1 MADRPSGGPPGSG
14 WIRLV
19 DDELPAG
26 GILKVSLGDED
37 LVVWRGESGVPCVSE
52 ARCPHQW
59 SHLASEGV
67 VDGDEL
73 VCLTHFWRFTT
84 EGEGWKVNV
93 GGRRDRKGDIETLP
107 CREDSE
113 GIWVQDGG

>member
-1 MADRPSGGPPGSG
+1 MGADPGWVRVSDADAARNLAPGSV
-14 WIRLV
+14 V
-19 DDELPAG
+19 DAVLDER
-26 GILKVSLGDED
+26 D
-37 LVVWRGESGVPCVSE
+37 LVIWRTIDGRPCVME

-59 SHLASEGV
+59 SHLAGEGA

-73 VCLTHFWRFTT
+73 VCLAHFWRFTT

>member
-1 MADRPSGGPPGSG
+1 MRVSDAAAARGLVPGSA
-14 WIRLV
+14 V
-19 DDELPAG
+19 DAALDER
-26 GILKVSLGDED
+26 D
-37 LVVWRGESGVPCVSE
+37 LVVWRTTDGRPCVME

>member
-1 MADRPSGGPPGSG
+1 MGADPGWMRVSDADAARNLAPGSVVDAALDE
-14 WIRLV
+14 RELV
-19 DDELPAG
+19 
-26 GILKVSLGDED
+26 I
-37 LVVWRGESGVPCVSE
+37 WRTTDGRPCVME

-59 SHLASEGV
+59 SHLAGEGA

-73 VCLTHFWRFTT
+73 VCLAHFWRFTT

>member
-1 MADRPSGGPPGSG
+1 MGADPGWVRVSDADAARNLAPGSVVDAALDE
-14 WIRLV
+14 RELV
-19 DDELPAG
+19 IWRTTAG
-26 GILKVSLGDED
+26 
-37 LVVWRGESGVPCVSE
+37 RPCVME

-59 SHLASEGV
+59 SHLAGEGA

-73 VCLTHFWRFTT
+73 VCLAHFWRFTT